1 MTTRIIIS
9 KSTKK
14 KMSSK
19 VEQLRENE
27 HGKLAPYFSYR
38 TKADGYT
45 QQVVTKTKLSNG
57 KIISTTTHEKIY

>member
-1 MTTRIIIS
+1 MQTRIIIS
-9 KSTKK
+9 KSAKK

-19 VEQLRENE
+19 VEQTRLDDK
-27 HGKLAPYFSYR
+27 GKLVPYFSYR

-57 KIISTTTHEKIY
+57 KFISTTTHEKIN